1 MPWSEVRN
9 RMQQHSDTPG
19 VVFDED
25 GTARPRWAVTHPL
38 LQHYFDTEWGQ
49 PVHDER
55 GLFERLS
62 LEGFQAGLSWLT
74 ILKKRP
80 AFRAAF
86 ADFVPDI
93 VAGFDDHDV
102 DALMTNTD
110 IVRNRQKIQAV
121 IGNAKA
127 TLDLRQHGGL
137 ANLIWS
143 YEPDSDSVLDSDGN
157 PPTQS
162 PESVALAKHLKKLG
176 FRFVGPTI
184 VFAMFE
190 AIGVVDTFPYK
201 RTL

>member
-1 MPWSEVRN
+1 LPKLRGAYLPRGEVRN
-9 RMQQHSDTPG
+9 RMRQHSDTPG
-19 VVFDED
+19 DVFDEY
-25 GTARPRWAVTHPL
+25 GTRRPRWAVTHPL
-38 LQHYFDTEWGQ
+38 LRLYLASEWGR
-49 PVHDER
+49 PVHDAR
-55 GLFERLS
+55 GLLAALS
-62 LEGFQAGLSWLT
+62 VEELQAGLSWLT

-143 YEPDSDSVLDSDGN
+143 YEPDS
-157 PPTQS
+157 
-162 PESVALAKHLKKLG
+162 
-176 FRFVGPTI
+176 
-184 VFAMFE
+184 
-190 AIGVVDTFPYK
+190 
-201 RTL
+201 